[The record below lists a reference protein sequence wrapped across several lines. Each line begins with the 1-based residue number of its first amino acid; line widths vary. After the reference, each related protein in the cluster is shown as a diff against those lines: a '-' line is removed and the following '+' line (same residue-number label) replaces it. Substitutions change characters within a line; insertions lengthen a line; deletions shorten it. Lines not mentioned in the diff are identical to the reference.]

1 MTAQDIPLRDQM
13 DTVWDVLM
21 VRPRRF
27 ADTAGIGVDNSTRYY
42 RIDRTLE
49 DLAAMLV
56 GGEIHE
62 DEYDDL
68 QLITGAIWE
77 EIRERLIAWAM
88 DTTHARGERHADM
101 LAAQDVAQLPEA
113 IA

>member
-1 MTAQDIPLRDQM
+1 MTAPLAPQDIPLRDQM
-13 DTVWDVLM
+13 DTVWEVLM

-27 ADTAGIGVDNSTRYY
+27 SDTAGIGVDNSTRYY

-68 QLITGAIWE
+68 QLVTGAIWE
-77 EIRERLIAWAM
+77 EIRDRLIAWAM
-88 DTTHARGERHADM
+88 TTTHQRGARQADII
-101 LAAQDVAQLPEA
+101 AAEEPALV
-113 IA
+113 